1 MMGKNMKLEKI
12 TMPNDSLDHNR
23 LLIEMDRAI
32 QNVNREVI
40 NPEIPELTLGR
51 LTPVI
56 SMVAR
61 ARSEYLK
68 SLFGIT
74 ELVGDGL
81 PTKEQTAEL
90 HEKRTTFEELLNAA
104 QALETAIDRGYLDVS
119 R

>member
-1 MMGKNMKLEKI
+1 MKIENI

-23 LLIEMDRAI
+23 LLIEMDRTI

-40 NPEIPELTLGR
+40 NPEIPELTLAG

-68 SLFGIT
+68 SLFSIT

-81 PTKEQTAEL
+81 PTNEQTGEL
-90 HEKRTTFEELLNAA
+90 HARRQTFEELLNAA
-104 QALETAIDRGYLDVS
+104 KALETAINRGYLDVS

>member
-1 MMGKNMKLEKI
+1 
-12 TMPNDSLDHNR
+12 MPNDSLDHNR

-32 QNVNREVI
+32 QNVNREII
-40 NPEIPELTLGR
+40 NPEIPELTLDG

-68 SLFGIT
+68 SLLDIT
-74 ELVGDGL
+74 ELAGDGL

-90 HEKRTTFEELLNAA
+90 HDKRRIFEELMGATK
-104 QALETAIDRGYLDVS
+104 ALETAINRGYLDVS